1 MNKTYTLDFSFSNL
15 VYYFIAY
22 FALAVTT
29 VMAGVVVVVRVYGVV
44 DFSSDIVDCNFT
56 VADLDVSSLIVDIGK
71 EVVDDVTEMSEV
83 KAVDVELEQFLSSY
97 EL

>member
-22 FALAVTT
+22 FTLAVTT
-29 VMAGVVVVVRVYGVV
+29 VLPGVVVRVYGVV
-44 DFSSDIVDCNFT
+44 DFSSDVVDCNFT

>member
-29 VMAGVVVVVRVYGVV
+29 VLAGVVVRVYGVV
-44 DFSSDIVDCNFT
+44 DFSSDVVDCNFT

>member
-29 VMAGVVVVVRVYGVV
+29 VLAGVVVRVYGVV
-44 DFSSDIVDCNFT
+44 DFSSDVVDCNFT
-56 VADLDVSSLIVDIGK
+56 VADLDVSSLIVVIGK
-71 EVVDDVTEMSEV
+71 EVVDDVTEISEV
-83 KAVDVELEQFLSSY
+83 KAVEVELEQFLSSY